1 MTRTDRPIVRRS
13 TERVLVLAP
22 AMLHSLGSVAP
33 TPFLTERSLGEAHMK
48 RHYRMPSLGPVPVFI
63 LALILVAPATSP
75 SGRADGS
82 SSNQESQG
90 SLAASHG
97 QPNDQIPSLV
107 TGPPTF
113 GQPTISGIQG
123 VGFEQ
128 DIRLDPR
135 SSLTNT
141 AHSRAI

>member
-1 MTRTDRPIVRRS
+1 
-13 TERVLVLAP
+13 
-22 AMLHSLGSVAP
+22 
-33 TPFLTERSLGEAHMK
+33 MK

-63 LALILVAPATSP
+63 VALILVAEATSF

-82 SSNQESQG
+82 SSNQESQV
-90 SLAASHG
+90 SLAASHR
-97 QPNDQIPSLV
+97 QPNGQIASLV

-128 DIRLDPR
+128 DIRLDPQA
-135 SSLTNT
+135 SLANN
-141 AHSRAI
+141 ANARAIYTSVPG